1 MQTVKKWMIFLP
13 TVSLF
18 LCSCGKKESY
28 PNLEF
33 PGTTWEMSIRGV
45 LNALNLKEKD
55 ISYIYITPSGI
66 NSVLCIEGYEL
77 FGTKTKSVD
86 LQFLD
91 LSEPPKKEPSKEG
104 QGLFGKKQY
113 GIDEHL
119 LDLVDHHELS
129 EIIVTYPKDTDMD
142 QILNE
147 MKKIYGTTIPEMTM
161 YEYDVGADVRKPK
174 EYKESEQEKLWGTD
188 FLAASIPDNESEAYR
203 KSWKPFYVWKNMV
216 DVADGVSWDT
226 FTRTA
231 RMQSILCLN
240 EKDRK
245 EVQFFAYNACVY
257 RALNKQI
264 VGESS

>member
-1 MQTVKKWMIFLP
+1 MRGGAAMKKWMIFLL

-161 YEYDVGADVRKPK
+161 R
-174 EYKESEQEKLWGTD
+174 SLQEKLET
-188 FLAASIPDNESEAYR
+188 
-203 KSWKPFYVWKNMV
+203 V
-216 DVADGVSWDT
+216 
-226 FTRTA
+226 
-231 RMQSILCLN
+231 LCL
-240 EKDRK
+240 EKYGRCSRRRK
-245 EVQFFAYNACVY
+245 LGYVY
-257 RALNKQI
+257 PHCTDAVHPLP
-264 VGESS
+264 E